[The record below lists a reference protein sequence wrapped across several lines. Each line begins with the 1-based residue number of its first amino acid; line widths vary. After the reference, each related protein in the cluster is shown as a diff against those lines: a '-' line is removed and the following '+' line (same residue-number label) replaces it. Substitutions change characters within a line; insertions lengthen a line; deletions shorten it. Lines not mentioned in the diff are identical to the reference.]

1 MSLVEQYREWLAE
14 SPVPGAEH
22 DYKVDSAAQRFMNS
36 FSNHKELRRG
46 ASRLG
51 PGDKKNQ
58 LVRNLSF
65 RNIMRR
71 TAIVSGA
78 VKRARSLGFKQTK

>member
-14 SPVPGAEH
+14 SPVPGTQTNS
-22 DYKVDSAAQRFMNS
+22 KIDSAAQRFMNS

-51 PGDKKNQ
+51 PGDKKNK
-58 LVRNLSF
+58 LVRNLG
-65 RNIMRR
+65 NIKRR
-71 TAIVSGA
+71 TAIASDA
-78 VKRARSLGFKQTK
+78 VKRARSLGFNPTK